1 MPDTEISMLDC
12 RKHLLLILCEHMKS
26 PPRFLFQP
34 TPVAPEQPPAAVF
47 NVAEPIAPAAVEL
60 PEQPVVTAAPVPV
73 QQQQIF
79 VAQVWGP
86 IMNDSYRVLKHSAAR
101 NSSILLKQAS
111 ERAEIIQST
120 ETQMLDV

>member
-1 MPDTEISMLDC
+1 MPDTEISMLD
-12 RKHLLLILCEHMKS
+12 LLLILCEHMKS

-34 TPVAPEQPPAAVF
+34 TPVAPEQAPAAVF

-101 NSSILLKQAS
+101 NSSMLLKQAS
-111 ERAEIIQST
+111 DRVEIIQST

>member
-1 MPDTEISMLDC
+1 MHHHQASFRAEIVLMPDTEIPMLDC

-34 TPVAPEQPPAAVF
+34 TPVAPEQPPPAAVF

-60 PEQPVVTAAPVPV
+60 PEQPVVTATPVPV

-79 VAQVWGP
+79 VAQVWGAD
-86 IMNDSYRVLKHSAAR
+86 N
-101 NSSILLKQAS
+101 
-111 ERAEIIQST
+111 E
-120 ETQMLDV
+120 

>member
-12 RKHLLLILCEHMKS
+12 RKHLLLFLNEHMKS

-34 TPVAPEQPPAAVF
+34 TPVAPEQAVF
-47 NVAEPIAPAAVEL
+47 NVAEPIAPAAAVEL

-101 NSSILLKQAS
+101 NSSMLLKQAS
-111 ERAEIIQST
+111 DRVEIIQST

>member
-1 MPDTEISMLDC
+1 MGAEVVLMPDTEISMLDS
-12 RKHLLLILCEHMKS
+12 RKHLLLALNEHMKS

-34 TPVAPEQPPAAVF
+34 TPVAPEQAVF

-60 PEQPVVTAAPVPV
+60 PEQPVVTATPVPV

-86 IMNDSYRVLKHSAAR
+86 IMNDSYRVLKPQ
-101 NSSILLKQAS
+101 N
-111 ERAEIIQST
+111 
-120 ETQMLDV
+120 